1 MVSDSTDSAG
11 SKVQQKTDDEY
22 DPRATAWL
30 KPRQVEQ
37 MRSAVVANSATYLTA
52 RNDAVLATLYDTGV
66 RVGELVALDVEMLDF
81 EDSVLMLPAEVQKDY
96 PNDNSP
102 VYTEIRLA
110 DETVRVLQTYLAGRW
125 KETEA
130 LFPSR
135 SADRIT
141 TQGVRNMVKQ
151 AAMDA
156 GVRPY
161 TTGGRGDPEDVT
173 PHTLRHSVAYRM
185 LNRED
190 GNTLYDVTKRLRH
203 ATILTTERVY
213 SHFDRV

>member
-1 MVSDSTDSAG
+1 MDSNPTGSAG
-11 SKVQQKTDDEY
+11 SQVQEEPDEY

-30 KPRQVEQ
+30 KPEQVEA
-37 MRSAVVANSATYLTA
+37 MRSRTVANSATYLAA
-52 RNDAVLATLYDTGV
+52 RNDCLLATLYDTGL
-66 RVGELVALDVEMLDF
+66 RVGELVQLDVEMLDPN
-81 EDSVLMLPAEVQKDY
+81 EGVLMLPAHVQKDY

-102 VYTEIRLA
+102 VYTEIALA
-110 DETVRVLQTYLAGRW
+110 PETVRVLQTYLAGRW
-125 KETEA
+125 KDPVA

-135 SADRIT
+135 SSHRIT
-141 TQGVRNMVKQ
+141 TQGVRNVVKQ
-151 AAMDA
+151 AAIDA
-156 GVRPY
+156 EIRPY
-161 TTGGRGDPEDVT
+161 TTNGRGSPKKVT

-185 LNRED
+185 LNREE